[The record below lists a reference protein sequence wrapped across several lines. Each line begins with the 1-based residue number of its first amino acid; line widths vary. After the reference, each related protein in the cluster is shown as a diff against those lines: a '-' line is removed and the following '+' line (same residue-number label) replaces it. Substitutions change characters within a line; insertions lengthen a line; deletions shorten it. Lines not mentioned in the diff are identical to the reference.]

1 MTFPDF
7 FSSQNE
13 KGKQIES
20 KLHKLYL
27 VQVNNFQRAPFFLI
41 LFWKI
46 GMIFLYRSLRHRYW
60 HAEFPFKYTK
70 ATLWKSFTCTNTVL
84 VTKSHFHG
92 LKHLF
97 RSSFTYLCCNCGF
110 FLLGRCTW
118 QISFPLPLNKQN
130 YVRKLNYVSMLLY
143 GRVKR
148 QSGTIYLS
156 LFDINCISLH

>member
-1 MTFPDF
+1 MAFPDF

-13 KGKQIES
+13 EGKQIES

-27 VQVNNFQRAPFFLI
+27 VQANNFQRAPFYSI
-41 LFWKI
+41 SFWKI
-46 GMIFLYRSLRHRYW
+46 GLIFLNSSLRHIYC
-60 HAEFPFKYTK
+60 HAKFPFKYRLIKK
-70 ATLWKSFTCTNTVL
+70 ALWKSFTCTNTEL

-110 FLLGRCTW
+110 FLLGWCTW

-130 YVRKLNYVSMLLY
+130 YVRKLNYTIW
-143 GRVKR
+143 
-148 QSGTIYLS
+148 SG
-156 LFDINCISLH
+156 